1 MRCYDHGVTAARPRP
16 PAGVTTAIGPSAAPA
31 PFARVLAVAILTT
44 SIGLIPPMLLA
55 SLIVFLRVDL
65 DFGEQGL
72 GVASAV
78 FFGAGALVSV
88 PAGRLVER
96 LGPRRAVLLGS
107 GGSATCLLGIGFV
120 ARSWLALVAFLCLG
134 GMAVALSQ
142 PGADLTLARGVPSG
156 RQGVAFGAKHTAGSL
171 AVLTAGLAV
180 PVLGVTLGWR
190 WAFALIALLVLPIAI
205 LLPRNLS
212 NVRGPAARRVEAV
225 AARPPTRADP
235 PVRGL
240 VVLSLAAGLASG
252 SANAA
257 AAFLVAY
264 AVDAGVATSTAGLL
278 LTIGGT
284 IGGTSRIFMGWL
296 ADRRSGHHFAVCTG
310 LVAVGAVGY
319 LLLAFAGNAVT
330 FAIGSVLALGIG
342 WSWHG
347 LFVYAVVRSHQHAPA
362 AATGIAQ
369 LGPFVGGVAVPIAL
383 GAATVRFGFR
393 PAWLGLSVCAVAA
406 AGLMALGADLLR
418 NDLRL
423 HAEGAIAPAP
433 A

>member
-1 MRCYDHGVTAARPRP
+1 MT
-16 PAGVTTAIGPSAAPA
+16 PALGPEDTPT
-31 PFARVLAVAILTT
+31 PFARVLAVAILAT
-44 SIGLIPPMLLA
+44 SLGLIPPMLLG
-55 SLIVFLRVDL
+55 SLIVFLRADL
-65 DFGEQGL
+65 HFDEQGL
-72 GVASAV
+72 GVASAA

-88 PAGRLVER
+88 PAGRLVGR

-107 GGSATCLLGIGFV
+107 AGSATCLLGIAV
-120 ARSWLALVAFLCLG
+120 LARSWPALVGFLCLG

-142 PGADLTLARGVPSG
+142 PAADLTLARGVPSG
-156 RQGVAFGAKHTAGSL
+156 RQGVAFGAKHAAGSL
-171 AVLTAGLAV
+171 TVLTAGLAV
-180 PVLGVTLGWR
+180 PVLGITLGWR
-190 WAFALIALLVLPIAI
+190 SAFALIALLLLPIVV

-212 NVRGPAARRVEAV
+212 ANTGHRR
-225 AARPPTRADP
+225 RPVSSAQGTGSSDP

-240 VVLSLAAGLASG
+240 AVLSLAAGLASG

-257 AAFLVAY
+257 ATFLVAY
-264 AVDAGVATSTAGLL
+264 AVHAGVATSTAGLL

-284 IGGTSRIFMGWL
+284 MGGISRIFMGWL

-310 LVAVGAVGY
+310 LVAVGALGY
-319 LLLAFAGNAVT
+319 LLLAFAGDAVT
-330 FAIGSVLALGIG
+330 FAVGSVLALGIG

-347 LFVYAVVRSHQHAPA
+347 LFVYAIVRSHQHAPA

-393 PAWLGLSVCAVAA
+393 PAWLGLSAAALLA
-406 AGLMALGADLLR
+406 AGLMAVGADLLR
-418 NDLRL
+418 NDLRVQ
-423 HAEGAIAPAP
+423 AEGDVAPAP

>member
-1 MRCYDHGVTAARPRP
+1 MRPFRLA
-16 PAGVTTAIGPSAAPA
+16 AAPA

-44 SIGLIPPMLLA
+44 SIGLIPPMLLG
-55 SLIVFLRVDL
+55 SFIVFLRADL

-78 FFGAGALVSV
+78 FFGSGALVSV

-107 GGSATCLLGIGFV
+107 GGSAACLLGIGLL
-120 ARSWLALVAFLCLG
+120 ARSVHALVAFLCLG
-134 GMAVALSQ
+134 GMAVALAQ
-142 PGADLTLARGVPSG
+142 PGADLTLARGVPAG
-156 RQGVAFGAKHTAGSL
+156 RQGVAFGAKHAAGSL

-190 WAFALIALLVLPIAI
+190 WAFALIALLVLPIAV
-205 LLPRNLS
+205 LLPRNLPDGA
-212 NVRGPAARRVEAV
+212 VHAARRVAAV
-225 AARPPTRADP
+225 AGAPRPAGADP

-252 SANAA
+252 AANAA

-264 AVDAGVATSTAGLL
+264 AVHAGVATSTAGLL
-278 LTIGGT
+278 TLGGT
-284 IGGTSRIFMGWL
+284 MGGTSRIFMGWL

-310 LVAVGAVGY
+310 LVAVGALGY
-319 LLLAFAGNAVT
+319 LLLAFAGDTAT
-330 FAIGSVLALGIG
+330 FAVGAVLALGIG

-362 AATGIAQ
+362 AATGIAH
-369 LGPFVGGVAVPIAL
+369 LGPFVGGVTVPVIL

-393 PAWLGLSVCAVAA
+393 PAWLGLSVTALVA

-418 NDLRL
+418 NDLRV
-423 HAEGAIAPAP
+423 HAEAAIVPAP